1 MRKMA
6 LGAVAVLGLAALS
19 YAAVIIPSQN
29 EAKAAAIQPRH
40 LSPQDVAARD
50 RMAQLVAEV
59 AARTAATTAKQVV
72 LNRSRP
78 QQLAATEVAQK
89 SAGR

>member
-1 MRKMA
+1 MRNFA
-6 LGAVAVLGLAALS
+6 IGGAAVFALAALS
-19 YAAVIIPSQN
+19 YAALAAFQN
-29 EAKAAAIQPRH
+29 DPKTTAAAATR
-40 LSPQDVAARD
+40 LSPQQVAARD

-59 AARTAATTAKQVV
+59 AAHTAAQTAKEVV

-78 QQLAATEVAQK
+78 QQVAVAVPAQK